1 MSRVI
6 FTEEERQEIIQKYGL
21 TDEQYQQMSNVPKD
35 LLSNAGRMSP
45 FLIKGG
51 KEIIDNYLDFLTWT
65 TNLQPSIESIFG
77 VSCTS
82 TESSESDL
90 QVIGHSQTAKCILIW
105 RLIVKVL
112 TFYITSK
119 YSPLTDDKDG
129 KQFMPVINAID
140 SNKEM
145 DFIAKQIFNGNS
157 SIGKFYSLKSE
168 SNVYVSPIDFENSVI
183 SIYKQQRN
191 LFP

>member
-35 LLSNAGRMSP
+35 LLSNANRMSP
-45 FLIKGG
+45 FLIKEN
-51 KEIIDNYLDFLTWT
+51 KDIIDNYLDFLTWT
-65 TNLQPSIESIFG
+65 TSLQPSIEGIFG
-77 VSCTS
+77 ISCTS

-129 KQFMPVINAID
+129 KHFMPVINVIE

-157 SIGKFYSLKSE
+157 SIGKIYTLKSE

-191 LFP
+191 LFQ

>member
-35 LLSNAGRMSP
+35 LLSNANRMSP
-45 FLIKGG
+45 FLIKEN
-51 KEIIDNYLDFLTWT
+51 KDIIDNYLDFLTWT
-65 TNLQPSIESIFG
+65 TSLQPSIEGIFG

-129 KQFMPVINAID
+129 KHFMPVINVIE

-157 SIGKFYSLKSE
+157 SIGKIYTLKSE

-191 LFP
+191 LFQ